1 MSAKTKKSRVRKR
14 VELSPQ
20 LALRLTIDD
29 AVLTLEEWRVVNNF
43 SPRTAQ
49 RILHSPD
56 APIVTQVSAQRKGVT
71 VANNRRWQ
79 QSRTRPSGDAA

>member
-1 MSAKTKKSRVRKR
+1 MSAKTKRSRARKR

-56 APIVTQVSAQRKGVT
+56 APIITHLSAQNLGIT
-71 VANNRRWQ
+71 VRNNRAWQ
-79 QSRTRPSGDAA
+79 TSRAS

>member
-1 MSAKTKKSRVRKR
+1 MPAKTKKSRVRKR

-56 APIVTQVSAQRKGVT
+56 DAPVITNLSAQRKGVT
-71 VANNRRWQ
+71 VRNNRLWQ
-79 QSRTRPSGDAA
+79 MSRTRAS

>member
-1 MSAKTKKSRVRKR
+1 MSAKTKKLRVRKR

-29 AVLTLEEWRVVNNF
+29 AVLTLEEWRVVDNF

-49 RILHSPD
+49 RILH
-56 APIVTQVSAQRKGVT
+56 
-71 VANNRRWQ
+71 
-79 QSRTRPSGDAA
+79 

>member
-56 APIVTQVSAQRKGVT
+56 APVTTHLSAQKLGIT
-71 VANNRRWQ
+71 VRNNRAWQ
-79 QSRTRPSGDAA
+79 QSKSAS

>member
-1 MSAKTKKSRVRKR
+1 MPAKTKRSRVRKR
-14 VELSPQ
+14 VHLSPQ

-29 AVLTLEEWRVVNNF
+29 AVLTLEEWLVVNNF

-56 APIVTQVSAQRKGVT
+56 APIITRLSAQKLGVT
-71 VANNRRWQ
+71 VSNNRSWQ
-79 QSRTRPSGDAA
+79 QSRTRVAS

>member
-1 MSAKTKKSRVRKR
+1 MSAKTKRVRKR

-20 LALRLTIDD
+20 LALRLTIPDC
-29 AVLTLEEWRVVNNF
+29 VLTLEGWRVVNNF

-56 APIVTQVSAQRKGVT
+56 KPVITHLSAQRQGIRVRD
-71 VANNRRWQ
+71 NRMWQ
-79 QSRTRPSGDAA
+79 EARARA

>member
-1 MSAKTKKSRVRKR
+1 MPTKKNKPRKR

-29 AVLTLEEWRVVNNF
+29 CVLTLEEWRVVNNF

-49 RILHSPD
+49 RILHSPKD
-56 APIVTQVSAQRKGVT
+56 APPLTDVSARRKGIT
-71 VANNRRWQ
+71 VANNRAWQ
-79 QSRTRPSGDAA
+79 QSRTRS